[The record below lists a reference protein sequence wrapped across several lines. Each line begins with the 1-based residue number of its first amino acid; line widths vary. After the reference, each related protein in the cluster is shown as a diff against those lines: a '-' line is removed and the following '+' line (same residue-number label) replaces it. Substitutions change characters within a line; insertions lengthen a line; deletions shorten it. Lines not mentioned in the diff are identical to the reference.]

1 VANSGG
7 IINGCRELLGWD
19 SAKAAKKSTIFTT
32 AYSQFLKWQ
41 RKNICHRLERLNTW
55 LVE

>member
-19 SAKAAKKSTIFTT
+19 SAKAQKKID
-32 AYSQFLKWQ
+32 
-41 RKNICHRLERLNTW
+41 NIYDRILAILEMAAQEHCHRLERLNTW